1 MSYCVNCGVEL
12 ADSEKRC
19 PLCDLE
25 VQNPRAPWTEPD
37 ERPYPRHVD
46 KVLKRIDRRYFATLS
61 GLLLTIPCL
70 ITMLLDLI
78 SGGRL
83 SWSAYVIGAVALVY
97 VSVLLPLYFKK
108 YHTVIFLAANCC
120 ALLLYLLFIER
131 ANGGSWFL
139 RLGLPLTVAFSVC
152 LIALALLFTETRFSL
167 LVKAGSVLITTGL
180 FIVCIE
186 LVTRRYIYEDLRIV
200 WSFYALI
207 PCLVLGVAAMVLEHR
222 KNLKERIRRR
232 LFY

>member
-1 MSYCVNCGVEL
+1 M
-12 ADSEKRC
+12 K
-19 PLCDLE
+19 
-25 VQNPRAPWTEPD
+25 
-37 ERPYPRHVD
+37 
-46 KVLKRIDRRYFATLS
+46 KIDRRYFATLF
-61 GLLLTIPCL
+61 GLLFTIPCL
-70 ITMLLDLI
+70 ITMLLDMI

-97 VSVLLPLYFKK
+97 ISILFPFYFRK
-108 YHTVIFLAANCC
+108 YHTVIFLTADCC

-139 RLGLPLTVAFSVC
+139 RLGLPLTVAFSVSV
-152 LIALALLFTETRFSL
+152 IALALLFTETRFSL
-167 LVKAGSVLITTGL
+167 LVKAGAVLITTGL

-186 LVTRRYIYEDLRIV
+186 IIIRRYVYESLRIV
-200 WSFYALI
+200 WSSYALI
-207 PCLVLGVAAMVLEHR
+207 PCLVLGAAALVLEHR